1 MASPS
6 SLIDENNFMCSIC
19 LEVFTKPVSL
29 LCGHNFCMACIT
41 KHWDTKEPKI
51 PDCPL
56 CGATFPIRP
65 VLHVNTFIKEMVTK
79 FQTSAKHKKQVRAKP
94 RENGGVMCN
103 MCTGENIPALKS
115 CLVCFMSL
123 CETHLEPHQRI
134 PHLKTHK
141 LIEPTDNLEERMCKT
156 HHQPLEMFCRYD
168 QEFVCEECIRTNHR
182 RHQTESIREETESKK
197 AQLDMEKTR
206 MDQWIEERQQKIYEI
221 QESMASSRNK
231 AEKAVSDSDRMISYL
246 VEFLKRSQAELAMVI
261 KSKQME
267 IEAEAK
273 EFIKEIEEE
282 IEELSKKSNDLDF
295 TMSNDPFKNLENL
308 ILLKVPQPKLKDW
321 SAVHIKNENF
331 EVKEALSTLTATTT
345 KEIRMLCDPDL
356 KTLKK
361 FAVDVSFDPETAQAS
376 LIVSEDGKEVSWS
389 ERRRNVPNNPA
400 RFNRIFNVLAKEG
413 FSNGKFYY
421 EVQVKDKTQWDIGVA
436 NESINRNGDARFSPR
451 NGFWTIWL
459 RNEQFVANTSPPVSV
474 KVRNNFEKI
483 GVFVDYD
490 KGRVSFYDANARVL
504 IYTFDNCNFTERI
517 FPFFG
522 PCGSDGGKNKAPL
535 VIVPVQN

>member
-29 LCGHNFCMACIT
+29 PCGHNFCMACIT

-79 FQTSAKHKKQVRAKP
+79 FQTS
-94 RENGGVMCN
+94 
-103 MCTGENIPALKS
+103 
-115 CLVCFMSL
+115 
-123 CETHLEPHQRI
+123 PHQRI

-141 LIEPTDNLEERMCKT
+141 EEA
-156 HHQPLEMFCRYD
+156 
-168 QEFVCEECIRTNHR
+168 
-182 RHQTESIREETESKK
+182 ESKK

-282 IEELSKKSNDLDF
+282 IEELSKKKS
-295 TMSNDPFKNLENL
+295 K
-308 ILLKVPQPKLKDW
+308 PKLKDW